1 MTKIFDASEEFA
13 STALAGFCQI
23 YPSHVRLVS
32 NGVVRA
38 TTVPKGKV
46 SVVVGGG
53 SGHYPAFAG
62 YVGPGLADAAVAG
75 DVFASPSTAAIARV
89 CRHADNGGGIV
100 VGFGNYAGDVLNF
113 GVAAERLRAEGIDVR
128 IVAVTDDVASA
139 PAETHAL
146 RRGIAGDLIV
156 FKIAGAAAEAGLP
169 LDEVERIAR
178 LANDRTVSFG
188 VAFAGCTLPGAKEPL
203 FTVPKG
209 RMALGLG
216 IHGEPGISE
225 QDVATSTDLAAL
237 LTGKLLAERPE
248 GCDRVA
254 AVLNGLGSTKYEELF
269 VLWTA
274 VQEKLKAAGLDL
286 VDPQAGEFVT
296 SLDMQGCSLT
306 LTWLDDELERY
317 WSAPCDAP
325 AFRMGRTIPADL
337 RTDTVVDEEVT
348 PTIPVASE
356 ASRKVARCI
365 SELFVDIAAMLKKE
379 EAELGRID
387 AVAGDGDHGQGM
399 RRGSDA
405 AARAISAAVEAGA
418 GAQTALALAGDAWAD
433 RAGGTSGAIWGLLL
447 RSWSNALTDVDA
459 PDDKAIADGAR
470 LALDGVTHLGRA
482 RLGDKTLVDALVPF
496 VEALSGEATAGR
508 PLARA
513 WKTAAGA
520 AQDAAKATSVLTPR
534 LGRARPLAE
543 RSIGHPDAGAVS
555 LAMVA
560 AVVSDFI
567 GRSR

>member
-1 MTKIFDASEEFA
+1 
-13 STALAGFCQI
+13 
-23 YPSHVRLVS
+23 
-32 NGVVRA
+32 
-38 TTVPKGKV
+38 
-46 SVVVGGG
+46 
-53 SGHYPAFAG
+53 
-62 YVGPGLADAAVAG
+62 
-75 DVFASPSTAAIARV
+75 
-89 CRHADNGGGIV
+89 
-100 VGFGNYAGDVLNF
+100 
-113 GVAAERLRAEGIDVR
+113 
-128 IVAVTDDVASA
+128 
-139 PAETHAL
+139 
-146 RRGIAGDLIV
+146 
-156 FKIAGAAAEAGLP
+156 
-169 LDEVERIAR
+169 
-178 LANDRTVSFG
+178 
-188 VAFAGCTLPGAKEPL
+188 
-203 FTVPKG
+203 
-209 RMALGLG
+209 
-216 IHGEPGISE
+216 
-225 QDVATSTDLAAL
+225 
-237 LTGKLLAERPE
+237 
-248 GCDRVA
+248 
-254 AVLNGLGSTKYEELF
+254 
-269 VLWTA
+269 
-274 VQEKLKAAGLDL
+274 
-286 VDPQAGEFVT
+286 
-296 SLDMQGCSLT
+296 
-306 LTWLDDELERY
+306 
-317 WSAPCDAP
+317 
-325 AFRMGRTIPADL
+325 
-337 RTDTVVDEEVT
+337 
-348 PTIPVASE
+348 VASE